1 MASAGETLLQVLTLV
16 LSLLGDLPSYLTF
29 PSLCVLICEMRGH
42 TVINRMHVSSQIHT
56 WKSDHQR
63 DAF

>member
-1 MASAGETLLQVLTLV
+1 MVVEARMASAGETLLQVLTLV

-42 TVINRMHVSSQIHT
+42 TVIN
-56 WKSDHQR
+56 
-63 DAF
+63 